1 MGYISSTKLS
11 VKTKHLKVTFTKF
24 EFKRTRFD
32 YVILKKMKN
41 PGMKILTPE
50 PNRCLPRAWRLA
62 PYEREEE
69 FWGIGD
75 PGTEASHNSDPRE
88 KRSDSIG
95 IRAIQSTRAIQSSF
109 RAQ

>member
-41 PGMKILTPE
+41 PGMKILTPARTKILDYMDA
-50 PNRCLPRAWRLA
+50 PYPRAANLIDA
-62 PYEREEE
+62 LE
-69 FWGIGD
+69 
-75 PGTEASHNSDPRE
+75 TL
-88 KRSDSIG
+88 
-95 IRAIQSTRAIQSSF
+95 
-109 RAQ
+109 